1 MTRVGVSGTYGLLD
15 VVHTIVVAVVVTEVH
30 SRLSIMTFV
39 VALDEKFVP
48 VIVML
53 SLPRTEMKRVLIP
66 VITGVLVLLKVT
78 VLSVTALS
86 VPAR

>member
-1 MTRVGVSGTYGLLD
+1 
-15 VVHTIVVAVVVTEVH
+15 
-30 SRLSIMTFV
+30 V

-53 SLPRTEMKRVLIP
+53 SLPRTETKRVFIP
-66 VITGVLVLLKVT
+66 VITGVSVLLKVT
-78 VLSVTALS
+78 VFRDTPLS